1 MSKINEELSGRAEID
16 TRDKIKAVGIL
27 VSLRN
32 ILRGKN
38 EVAIRKFLKL
48 NKENTI
54 EFRWSMEFVEND
66 IVVLQNLDEGK
77 IQQILRDAENM
88 LKKYCPQD
96 WRQFVTTYRKTK
108 NEQGE
113 K

>member
-1 MSKINEELSGRAEID
+1 VAEID
-16 TRDKIKAVGIL
+16 TRDKIKAIGIL
-27 VSLRN
+27 VLLRN

-48 NKENTI
+48 NNENTI
-54 EFRWSMEFVEND
+54 EFRWSMKFVEND
-66 IVVLQNLDEGK
+66 IVVLQNLDEEK

-96 WRQFVTTYRKTK
+96 WRQFVDHLK
-108 NEQGE
+108 N
-113 K
+113 KK